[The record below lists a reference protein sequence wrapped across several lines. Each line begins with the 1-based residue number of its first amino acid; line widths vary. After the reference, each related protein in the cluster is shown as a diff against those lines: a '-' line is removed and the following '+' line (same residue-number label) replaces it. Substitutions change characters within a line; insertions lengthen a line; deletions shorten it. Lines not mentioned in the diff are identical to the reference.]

1 MKLNN
6 KDVTKKYLTEPFNNL
21 INKKGFATNKN
32 TMYIIRG
39 TTGLGK
45 TYATFNDFIPALF
58 GKHNLDLV
66 IYSYPKTEVFDKMDA
81 NLCITES
88 ILQSGKHVQLCTSVK
103 EAMTYLK
110 KGYKVLLCLTHAAIT
125 NKNGKKFMRDLEGMG
140 LITGYFVDES
150 HSWMISHIDNYRN
163 VMGSNTPKYEGG
175 LFKML
180 SKLAERTPY
189 IFGLTATPNAE
200 QINKVPVIGSM
211 QFKMMND
218 YPKLEETIGRSGWMG
233 SVTTYDLEGLDKS
246 EIFNLFGDAVELHL
260 KESDLYG
267 KGTMMIKVGRANC
280 GLELTMENV
289 QNYLKYL
296 VRCGYIEYLGKKSDM
311 VAVLTSD
318 FKGFINFIPCVVGN
332 NNGIKI
338 EYTTRTEDEV
348 KDALAN
354 TEHNCQILL
363 VVEKGDMGMN
373 IHNLKTF
380 FSFRRTD
387 KDMGTLYDK
396 EPITENAI
404 QTIGRMM
411 RIYTGV
417 SNEEFTD
424 KWGYDLTEYVKSLTD
439 DEVEDLLELNSYKIY
454 VPNNEMWN
462 ASISAIRKDLSP
474 SKEMANASIKEI
486 RNNI

>member
-45 TYATFNDFIPALF
+45 TYATFNDFIPTLF

-66 IYSYPKTEVFDKMDA
+66 IYSYPKTEVFDIMQAK
-81 NLCITES
+81 ES
-88 ILQSGKHVQLCTSVK
+88 VTKSIIQSGKAVYIATTVK
-103 EAMTYLK
+103 EARTFLK
-110 KGYKVLLCLTHAAIT
+110 KGYKVLLCLTHQAICVSD
-125 NKNGKKFMRDLEGMG
+125 NGKRFMRDLEGMG

-189 IFGLTATPNAE
+189 VFGLTATPNAE

-211 QFKMMND
+211 GFELINH
-218 YPKLEETIGRSGWMG
+218 YPKLEETIGRSGWIG
-233 SVTTYDLEGLDKS
+233 SINKYDLEGLAREDVYK
-246 EIFNLFGDAVELHL
+246 FFYDAVELHL
-260 KESDLYG
+260 EKSYKYG
-267 KGTMMIKVGRANC
+267 KRTMMIKTERAN
-280 GLELTMENV
+280 GSLKFTMDNI
-289 QNYLKYL
+289 QSSLRLWARDDSQYLN
-296 VRCGYIEYLGKKSDM
+296 KSDM
-311 VAVLTSD
+311 IAVMTSN
-318 FKGFINFIPCVVGN
+318 FKGFINFVPCGF
-332 NNGIKI
+332 GTKI
-338 EYTTRTEDEV
+338 EYTTRTEDEI
-348 KDALAN
+348 KDALASP
-354 TEHNCQILL
+354 EHNCQILL
-363 VVEKGDMGMN
+363 VVDKGDVGMS
-373 IHNLKTF
+373 IHNLKTI
-380 FSFRRTD
+380 FSFRKTD
-387 KDMGTLYDK
+387 KEMTTLYDK

-404 QTIGRMM
+404 QTVGRAM
-411 RIYTGV
+411 RINTGV
-417 SNEEFTD
+417 SNEDFTD
-424 KWGYDLTEYVKSLTD
+424 EWGYDLTDYVKGLKND
-439 DEVEDLLELNSYKIY
+439 DEVEGLLELNSLDLY

-462 ASISAIRKDLSP
+462 AAEKAIRKDLCP
-474 SKEMANASIKEI
+474 SKEMANAWIKEI